1 MGKIWREHEFWERF
15 RFYPSREDSRAPSHS
30 ARKGPV
36 KGEKRMVQRREG
48 NCREEEDEGEW
59 EPVHNPPPHPTPPPP
74 RGQEDGGEMQRS
86 GGGDVLFSL
95 LKIPMLVFR
104 MHNN

>member
-74 RGQEDGGEMQRS
+74 PGGRRMVVRCKEVEEGM
-86 GGGDVLFSL
+86 FSFL
-95 LKIPMLVFR
+95 C
-104 MHNN
+104 